1 MKTITEKDIR
11 SIIQQILSV
20 LSYLHEK
27 SIVLK
32 NFKLDNIML
41 ETAGMNSAKVNNDF
55 NIKIVDINEAEH
67 YK

>member
-20 LSYLHEK
+20 LNYLHQK
-27 SIVLK
+27 AIVLK

-41 ETAGMNSAKVNNDF
+41 QNTGMNATKVSHDF
-55 NIKIVDINEAEH
+55 NIKIVDIN
-67 YK
+67 